1 MVVVNLDV
9 GKKVGIVVLTRLDH
23 VLLKLAAGM
32 PPMSVATKVL
42 K

>member
-1 MVVVNLDV
+1 LKLGN
-9 GKKVGIVVLTRLDH
+9 KVGIVLLTRLDQ

-32 PPMSVATKVL
+32 PPMSGATMVL